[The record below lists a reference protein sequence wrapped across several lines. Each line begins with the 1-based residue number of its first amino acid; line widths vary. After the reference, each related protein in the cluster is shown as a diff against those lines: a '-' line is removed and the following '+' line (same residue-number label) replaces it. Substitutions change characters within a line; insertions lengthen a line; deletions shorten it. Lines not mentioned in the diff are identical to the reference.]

1 MTDLKFDILKL
12 LYNSYPLRE
21 RKFGEIIESVSAD
34 PTLIINALKELQS
47 PSHMLV
53 ENLTCSDV
61 YKLTALGAEVYE
73 QLQEEREQASKTE
86 RQQSFD
92 NKIAVASLLVPFIT
106 FVLGLLVD
114 HYTDLVS
121 FLLSLFK

>member
-34 PTLIINALKELQS
+34 PTLIKNALKELQS

-92 NKIAVASLLVPFIT
+92 NKIAVASLLVPSIT

>member
-12 LYNSYPLRE
+12 LYSSYPLRE

-34 PTLIINALKELQS
+34 PTLIKNALKELQS

-92 NKIAVASLLVPFIT
+92 NKIAVASLLVPSIT

-121 FLLSLFK
+121 FLLSRFK

>member
-34 PTLIINALKELQS
+34 PTLIKNALKELQS